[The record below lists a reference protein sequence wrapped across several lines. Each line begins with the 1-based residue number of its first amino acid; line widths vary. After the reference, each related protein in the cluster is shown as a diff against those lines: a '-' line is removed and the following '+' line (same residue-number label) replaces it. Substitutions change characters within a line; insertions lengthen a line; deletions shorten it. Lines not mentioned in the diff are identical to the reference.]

1 MKLILSALVLSIA
14 VGAAGCGETTT
25 VTQTV
30 TVTGTTKHEVGPP
43 GERVEFGYIK
53 SLRRKGSAYELR
65 FDPAW
70 YLSGITANTAAAAD
84 GVVSPGEPV
93 PNDNYVVDEAHR
105 LLTYTVPT
113 SAHVTVLKTSP
124 TSEPITVP
132 QLAELVAGGNPLPEP
147 LFEPLTTGF
156 WIDVDIDTVQS
167 LDQQYHP

>member
-70 YLSGITANTAAAAD
+70 YLSGITANTAAAED

-93 PNDNYVVDEAHR
+93 PNDNYVVDEGHR
-105 LLTYTVPT
+105 QLTYLVPAD
-113 SAHVTVLKTSP
+113 AHVTVLTESP
-124 TSEPITVP
+124 TGTPIDVEELAQIVAGTHKPLWEPI
-132 QLAELVAGGNPLPEP
+132 
-147 LFEPLTTGF
+147 TTGF
-156 WIDVDIDTVQS
+156 WITVDNDMVTS
-167 LDQQYHP
+167 LEQQYRP